1 MSDTPT
7 DRKYLV
13 SHEWHKVEGDVCT
26 IGITSIAAEELTDI
40 TYVDLPEAGT
50 QVTKGQTFGEIESV
64 KATSDLYA
72 GVSGEVIEVN
82 AALSDDPSL
91 VNNDP
96 HGGGWMLK
104 VKMSNPADTD
114 DLLDNAAYLKET
126 GHA

>member
-96 HGGGWMLK
+96 HGAGWMLK